1 MKKKLIRLTESD
13 IHKIIKESVKRILN
27 ETRLDYDVDNFS
39 GKWNKPDYD
48 SYIDPEGYLDNP
60 NKKAQ
65 IERDLKNIENDYSW
79 DYFDNKSVAPGIS
92 NYYTVAK
99 YAIPREVN
107 QAILKRNKEK
117 DWSNRELNNRQRMMK
132 KWIEG
137 KRNTEQIGDSWE
149 DVQYLNQ

>member
-60 NKKAQ
+60 NRKG
-65 IERDLKNIENDYSW
+65 
-79 DYFDNKSVAPGIS
+79 P
-92 NYYTVAK
+92 
-99 YAIPREVN
+99 
-107 QAILKRNKEK
+107 
-117 DWSNRELNNRQRMMK
+117 
-132 KWIEG
+132 
-137 KRNTEQIGDSWE
+137 
-149 DVQYLNQ
+149 